1 MRKDDVIVIGGGF
14 AGLIAA
20 AASAKRGKKVTLLS
34 FGMGTLAVGSGIVDI
49 LGYNNDGTAAL
60 TPEVAVKMVED
71 DHPYHKIG
79 LQAVK
84 ESVDFFLELCR
95 EEMYPYIGSL
105 NEMKW
110 IPTASGTLK
119 PTCLV
124 PKTLDVASLKESD
137 TICIVGFHC
146 LKDYYAELVSKNL
159 KTSLGSDK
167 KYEVVMI
174 NHQFSG
180 GRDVTVLDL
189 ARWLDTEAGRAECI
203 KQLQSKVKP
212 GSVVLVPPILGTTPD
227 YLVLEAF
234 EKAIGCRFVETVTV
248 PPSLSGLRLRS
259 MLINRLKKMG
269 VRIIEKANV
278 IKSILEERKCVAVVT
293 DGIDRQRSYYAQN
306 FILATGGFY
315 GGGLISAELGE
326 VNEPIFNIPIQI
338 PIAKEEWSNL
348 NLFSN
353 KKQPFAKIGIT
364 TDEKMHPLDIEGNL
378 LFENVFVAGRNL
390 QGYDFCFEKS
400 GNGVALA
407 SGYQAAMS
415 V

>member
-34 FGMGTLAVGSGIVDI
+34 FGMGTLTVGSGIVDI

-60 TPEVAVKMVED
+60 TPEVAVKMVDD

-79 LQAVK
+79 FQAVK
-84 ESVDFFLELCR
+84 ESVEFFLELCR

-110 IPTASGTLK
+110 IPTAAGTLK

-124 PKTLDVASLKESD
+124 PKTIDVARLKEID
-137 TICIVGFHC
+137 TIYIVGFHC
-146 LKDYYAELVSKNL
+146 LKDYYAGLVAKNL

-189 ARWLDTEAGRAECI
+189 ARWLDTEAGRAEFI
-203 KQLQSKVKP
+203 KELKIKIKP
-212 GSVVLVPPILGTTPD
+212 GSVALIPPILGTAPD
-227 YLVLEAF
+227 YLVLDAVK
-234 EKAIGCRFVETVTV
+234 KATGCHFIETVTV
-248 PPSLSGLRLRS
+248 PPSISGLRLRS

-269 VRIIEKANV
+269 VRMIEKANV
-278 IKSILEERKCVAVVT
+278 MQSILEDGKCVGVVT
-293 DGIDRQRSYYAQN
+293 DGIDRERSYYAQS

-315 GGGLISAELGE
+315 GGGLISSELGE
-326 VNEPIFNIPIQI
+326 VDEPIFKIPIQI
-338 PIAKEEWSNL
+338 PVAQEKWSNL

-353 KKQPFAKIGIT
+353 EKQPFAKIGIT
-364 TDEKMHPLDIEGNL
+364 IDEKMRPLDEKGNL
-378 LFENVFVAGRNL
+378 LFENVFIAGRNL

-400 GNGVALA
+400 GNGVALT

>member
-1 MRKDDVIVIGGGF
+1 
-14 AGLIAA
+14 
-20 AASAKRGKKVTLLS
+20 
-34 FGMGTLAVGSGIVDI
+34 
-49 LGYNNDGTAAL
+49 
-60 TPEVAVKMVED
+60 
-71 DHPYHKIG
+71 
-79 LQAVK
+79 
-84 ESVDFFLELCR
+84 
-95 EEMYPYIGSL
+95 MYPYIGSL

-110 IPTASGTLK
+110 IPTAAGTLK

-124 PKTLDVASLKESD
+124 PKTIDVARLKETD
-137 TICIVGFHC
+137 TIYIVGFHC
-146 LKDYYAELVSKNL
+146 LKDYYAELVAKNL
-159 KTSLGSDK
+159 KISLGSEK

-189 ARWLDTEAGRAECI
+189 ARWLDTEAGRAEFI
-203 KQLQSKVKP
+203 KELKGKVKP
-212 GSVVLVPPILGTTPD
+212 GSVALIPPILGTASD
-227 YLVLEAF
+227 YLVLDAV
-234 EKAIGCRFVETVTV
+234 EKAMGCHFIETVTV

-269 VRIIEKANV
+269 VRMIEKANV

-315 GGGLISAELGE
+315 GGGLISVELGE

-338 PIAKEEWSNL
+338 PIAQEEWSNL